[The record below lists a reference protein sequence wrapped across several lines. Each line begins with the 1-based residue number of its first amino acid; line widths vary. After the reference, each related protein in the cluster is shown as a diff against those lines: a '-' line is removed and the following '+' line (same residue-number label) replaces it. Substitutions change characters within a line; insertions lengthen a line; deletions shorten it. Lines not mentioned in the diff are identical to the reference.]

1 MGKDTGNRQYSFYEH
16 LSTMHM
22 FCMFILM
29 LGFIE
34 YRHNS
39 AIYPA
44 FNLRVF
50 ILLSLAGLGTVLFFN
65 SASFHNIKEG
75 QFLDNFKL
83 DIRVK
88 LFYVIFPFLVALT
101 LYCIKDNSTLIE
113 ALFVLP
119 VLFTATVIGK
129 KASYVMSTAC
139 TLILIYTPDLKLDSL
154 VAALESNIFIV
165 GTMYTVGWFVGGVMD
180 IEAQHQKQLKQSV
193 LNLKEEINRREQ
205 MEKEMARLD
214 KLNMIGEMA
223 AGIGHE
229 IRNPMTTVRGF
240 LQLMQGRD
248 KYAGDKKFFD
258 LMIDELDRAN
268 SIITEFLSLAKNKA
282 VVLKEQDLNSII
294 KNIYP
299 LIEADA
305 TVSDKNINKELGE
318 IPLLFLDEKEIR
330 QLILNLVRN
339 GFEAMS
345 SGGKLT
351 LRTFIDGEEA
361 VLAVQDEGTGIALD
375 ILEKIGTPFFTTKEN
390 GTGLGLAVCYSI
402 AARHEAVIKVD
413 TAATGTTFSVR
424 FKLPEIKE

>member
-1 MGKDTGNRQYSFYEH
+1 MGKDTGNRLYSFYEH

-29 LGFIE
+29 LGLIE

-39 AIYPA
+39 VIYPA
-44 FNLRVF
+44 FNLRLF

-75 QFLDNFKL
+75 QFLDNSKL
-83 DIRVK
+83 DLRVK

-129 KASYVMSTAC
+129 KASCVMSSVC
-139 TLILIYTPDLKLDSL
+139 TLTLIYTPDLKLDSL
-154 VAALESNIFIV
+154 VAALEANIFIV
-165 GTMYTVGWFVGGVMD
+165 CTMYTVGWFVGGLMD
-180 IEAQHQKQLKQSV
+180 IEAHHRKQLKQSV
-193 LNLKEEINRREQ
+193 LNLKEEIILREK
-205 MEKEMARLD
+205 MEKEIARLD
-214 KLNMIGEMA
+214 RLNMIGEMA

-229 IRNPMTTVRGF
+229 VRNPMTTVRGF
-240 LQLMQGRD
+240 LQLMQGKD
-248 KYAGDKKFFD
+248 KYAGDKEFFD
-258 LMIDELDRAN
+258 LMIEELDRAN

-305 TVSDKNINKELGE
+305 IVSGKNIIKKLGE

-330 QLILNLVRN
+330 QLLLNLVRN

-345 SGGKLT
+345 PGGRLT
-351 LRTFIDGEEA
+351 IRTFVDGEET
-361 VLAVQDEGTGIALD
+361 VLAVQDEGRGIALD
-375 ILEKIGTPFFTTKEN
+375 ILDKIGTPFFTTKEN

-402 AARHEAVIKVD
+402 AARHKALIEVE

-424 FKLPEIKE
+424 FKLPGIKE